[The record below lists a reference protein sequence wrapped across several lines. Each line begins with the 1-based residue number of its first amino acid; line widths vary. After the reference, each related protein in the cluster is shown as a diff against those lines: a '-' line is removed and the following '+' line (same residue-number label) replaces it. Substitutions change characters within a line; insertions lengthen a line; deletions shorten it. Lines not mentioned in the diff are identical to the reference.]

1 MSWHSDRA
9 CPDTVGFLGTMIEG
23 EKLMKVLV
31 VFAWVQVISMS
42 LRAPATRHRAKRQE
56 ASLLGLSPPTGLN
69 TELQY

>member
-1 MSWHSDRA
+1 
-9 CPDTVGFLGTMIEG
+9 
-23 EKLMKVLV
+23 MKVLV

-42 LRAPATRHRAKRQE
+42 LRAPATSHRAKRQE